1 MAFGAS
7 VRMAHGALVAGLLA
21 SSLLSGCASV
31 AQTDT
36 AQLQTS
42 AVIADHVPKWA
53 NGEPSGIPDRPAPS
67 AYLSV
72 FTTHPPHEKKL
83 LTDDEEKRAEAELT
97 SARNGTSALVKTAV
111 TAEKQRAAET
121 AALSAAHD
129 RMAVQQSGAPTS
141 N

>member
-1 MAFGAS
+1 MAFDTS
-7 VRMAHGALVAGLLA
+7 VCRAHGAVMVSLLA

-31 AQTDT
+31 AQVDT

-53 NGEPSGIPDRPAPS
+53 NGEPSGIPARPAPS
-67 AYLSV
+67 AYPNV
-72 FTTHPPHEKKL
+72 FTTQPPHDKKL
-83 LTDDEEKRAEAELT
+83 LTDAEEKRAEAELT
-97 SARNGTSALVKTAV
+97 SARSGTATLVKTAV

-121 AALSAAHD
+121 AALAAAHD